1 MKILGIVILY
11 HPDDAAA
18 GRIASYL
25 PVLEKLLI
33 WDNTPG
39 GGQAARCIPPGTPR
53 EKCIVCGT
61 GANEGIGRPLNEAVR
76 RAAAEGCTHLMTFD
90 QDSRFL
96 PGEARRYVDRVAEL
110 EAGGEAVFSTNY
122 LLESQGTA
130 LYPADGSV
138 REVPSCMTSG
148 SIYPL
153 SLFRRVGLFRED
165 FFIWGVDMEF
175 SYRARRAGVPSL
187 CISDVLLQHGF
198 GAQRRRRR
206 LLGREV
212 FPNEYAPAR
221 TYYNVRNGFLLHRL
235 FPAELPLGPHLKY
248 HLFKRFVFVLLYE
261 QQKAAKCRALLCGLL
276 DGLRGRAGKWRRQRD

>member
-130 LYPADGSV
+130 S
-138 REVPSCMTSG
+138 M
-148 SIYPL
+148 
-153 SLFRRVGLFRED
+153 
-165 FFIWGVDMEF
+165 
-175 SYRARRAGVPSL
+175 
-187 CISDVLLQHGF
+187 
-198 GAQRRRRR
+198 
-206 LLGREV
+206 
-212 FPNEYAPAR
+212 
-221 TYYNVRNGFLLHRL
+221 
-235 FPAELPLGPHLKY
+235 
-248 HLFKRFVFVLLYE
+248 
-261 QQKAAKCRALLCGLL
+261 
-276 DGLRGRAGKWRRQRD
+276 GLRSIPKVSSRTGRDTRSTMSLAMSTEPLWFCPISPMI